1 MRSTRRIMP
10 SVVQA
15 VWRARSG
22 VAVVLCAALWLIVV
36 TAPPAQAAAIKP
48 VRWVTKSGMVVL
60 FIENHSLPTVHLQL
74 LIKAGGTLD
83 PKGREGTADL
93 VASLLDEGTTS
104 RTSQQIAEAVDFIGA
119 SLSAGAGPESS
130 SISLSVLKKDLPTG
144 MELFRDELLHPT
156 FPEEELIRVRQ
167 RIIGS
172 LIAEADE
179 PEIVA
184 RKAWQELIYGPNP
197 YHHPTEGYRD
207 SLPSITRQELV
218 EFHHRYYQPRLA
230 IVAVVG
236 DLTRKETEKLLSQF
250 LGSWKNSDRERPPTN
265 PVPNPMPPETKLID
279 KELTQATI
287 VMGHLG
293 ISRDNPDFY
302 AVSVMNY
309 ILGGGGFSS
318 RLMKQIRDN
327 EGLVYGISSGF
338 HAMKQGGSFAV
349 AMQTKNATANQAIEE
364 TRAVITRF
372 QADGATQQELDEAKD
387 FLIGSF
393 PLRMD
398 TSAKMVGLLT
408 SLEFYDLGLG
418 YLNDYPKKIAAV
430 TLADVKRVAT
440 RYIHPDKMTMVVV
453 AKQSAAKIAQ
463 PGAPAPPTPSAPSSP
478 SAPSTGRP

>member
-1 MRSTRRIMP
+1 MRTARRIMRT
-10 SVVQA
+10 
-15 VWRARSG
+15 VWRIVWGTRLGGS
-22 VAVVLCAALWLIVV
+22 AVLFAVLWLIVLTV
-36 TAPPAQAAAIKP
+36 SPAAQAASIKP

-60 FIENHSLPTVHLQL
+60 FIENHSLPTVHLEL

-93 VASLLDEGTTS
+93 VASLLDEGTIS

-130 SISLSVLKKDLPTG
+130 SLSLSVLKKDLPTG
-144 MELFRDELLHPT
+144 MKLFRDELLHPT
-156 FPEEELIRVRQ
+156 FPEEELKRVRQ
-167 RIIGS
+167 QIIGG

-179 PEIVA
+179 PEVVA
-184 RKAWQELIYGPNP
+184 RKAWQELVYGTSP

-207 SLPSITRQELV
+207 SLPSITRRELV

-236 DLTRKETEKLLSQF
+236 DLTRKETEKLLAQY
-250 LGSWKNSDRERPPTN
+250 LGDWKNSDREPPPTI
-265 PVPNPMPPETKLID
+265 PVPKPTPPETKLID

-287 VMGHLG
+287 VLGHLG
-293 ISRDNPDFY
+293 IARGNPDYY
-302 AVSVMNY
+302 AVTVMNY

-338 HAMKQGGSFAV
+338 NAMKGGGSFGV
-349 AMQTKNATANQAIEE
+349 SMQTKNATANQAIEE
-364 TRAVITRF
+364 TRTVIRRF
-372 QADGATQQELDEAKD
+372 QADGATRQELDEAKD

-408 SLEFYDLGLG
+408 SLEFYNLGLG

-430 TLADVKRVAT
+430 TLADVKRVAN
-440 RYIHPDKMTMVVV
+440 RYIHTDRMTMVVV
-453 AKQSAAKIAQ
+453 AKQSTAKIAS
-463 PGAPAPPTPSAPSSP
+463 PGAPASAAPSAPS
-478 SAPSTGRP
+478 APSEGRP